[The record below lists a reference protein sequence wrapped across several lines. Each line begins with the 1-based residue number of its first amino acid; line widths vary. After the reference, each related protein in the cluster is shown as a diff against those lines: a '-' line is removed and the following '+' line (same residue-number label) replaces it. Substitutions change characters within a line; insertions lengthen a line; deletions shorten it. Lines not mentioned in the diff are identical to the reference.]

1 MPNLNIAI
9 WFQHADLL
17 HFSRFNSKEIK
28 TNIVVKSTWEGLI
41 ETYGALKHNIC
52 GQIHKCSHGDRTLS
66 RYSAA
71 VSEDHYGNIIFTRR
85 SVAETTNDKQILPSN
100 KFD

>member
-1 MPNLNIAI
+1 MNIA
-9 WFQHADLL
+9 
-17 HFSRFNSKEIK
+17 
-28 TNIVVKSTWEGLI
+28 VKSKREGLI

-52 GQIHKCSHGDRTLS
+52 GQIYKCSHGDRIL
-66 RYSAA
+66 RPYSAA

-85 SVAETTNDKQILPSN
+85 SFVETTNDKQILPSN